1 MNQINN
7 ALEKYNNR
15 VHGKTKMTPFEASNK
30 TEGERWRASQN
41 NYTAKLAATLSATLS
56 SHTEG
61 ESARE
66 SWRESWRA
74 LYKLPNFQVGE

>member
-1 MNQINN
+1 MYIEGKGNWLDQIIN

-15 VHGKTKMTPFEASNK
+15 VHDTTKMTPFEASNN
-30 TEGERWRASQN
+30 TEGESSRASRN
-41 NYTAKLAATLSATLS
+41 NHTAKLAATLSATLS

-66 SWRESWRA
+66 S
-74 LYKLPNFQVGE
+74 